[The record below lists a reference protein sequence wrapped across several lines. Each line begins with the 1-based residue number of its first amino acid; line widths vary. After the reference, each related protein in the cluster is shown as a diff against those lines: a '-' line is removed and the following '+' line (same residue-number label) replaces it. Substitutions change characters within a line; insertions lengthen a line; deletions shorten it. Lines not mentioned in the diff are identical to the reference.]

1 MTNINITA
9 FAGDMLKEAH
19 GEIRSKIWDKLPE
32 ECKAK
37 ITPETMTDN
46 LNIYLAMLNPNE
58 IKDIVSQV
66 VKEMVRVKIKN
77 IGSVQ

>member
-19 GEIRSKIWDKLPE
+19 VEIRSKIWEKLPDE
-32 ECKAK
+32 SKAK
-37 ITPETMTDN
+37 INPETMTDIN
-46 LNIYLAMLNPNE
+46 TYLAMIDQNE
-58 IKDIVSQV
+58 VKNIVSEV
-66 VKEMVRVKIKN
+66 IKEMVRVKIKN